1 MITNQ
6 YNWTD
11 EQLEKV
17 EKAQKIISKLEWL
30 KKNIFFDK
38 EELPQMF
45 EEYILKHITTSHC
58 SYGFKT
64 ETLAEMWSGL
74 SLKQI
79 GNKTLTVSLP
89 MIQIYLSKD
98 SNREGYKINFY
109 QEDGVRDGNYI
120 GYHCIL
126 GRPDF
131 LVRGI
136 CVSSK
141 TKKLK
146 KSENLQFELLE
157 ENRDEFF
164 KQFEKYYKKLIFE
177 ILQRSVESAKREI
190 LDQDW
195 FKIDISIKRFQFLL
209 EEQ

>member
-1 MITNQ
+1 MINNQ
-6 YNWTD
+6 HNWTD
-11 EQLEKV
+11 EQIEKIEIV
-17 EKAQKIISKLEWL
+17 QKIIPKLEWL
-30 KKNIFFDK
+30 KKNIFFDQD
-38 EELPQMF
+38 ELPQMF
-45 EEYILKHITTSHC
+45 EEYILKEIVTSKC

-64 ETLAEMWSGL
+64 ETLAEMWGGL
-74 SLKQI
+74 SLKQLKN
-79 GNKTLTVSLP
+79 GLSVSFP
-89 MIQIYLSKD
+89 MIQIYLSDYQK
-98 SNREGYKINFY
+98 EKGYKIGFY
-109 QEDGVRDGNYI
+109 HLDGIREGKFI
-120 GYHCIL
+120 GHHCIV
-126 GRPDF
+126 GRPNF
-131 LVRGI
+131 LVEGI

>member
-1 MITNQ
+1 MLNNQ
-6 YNWTD
+6 HNWTD
-11 EQLEKV
+11 EQIEKIEMV
-17 EKAQKIISKLEWL
+17 QKIIPKLEWL
-30 KKNIFFDK
+30 KKNIFFERD
-38 EELPQMF
+38 ELPKMF
-45 EEYILKHITTSHC
+45 EQYILKEIVTSRC

-64 ETLAEMWSGL
+64 ETLAEMWSGF

-79 GNKTLTVSLP
+79 GNKSLTVSLP

-109 QEDGVRDGNYI
+109 REDGVRDGNYI

-146 KSENLQFELLE
+146 KSEILQFELLE

-164 KQFEKYYKKLIFE
+164 RQFEKYYKNIVRELLKFE
-177 ILQRSVESAKREI
+177 AESVKKKILN
-190 LDQDW
+190 QDW
-195 FKIDISIKRFQFLL
+195 FWIDSFFKRFQFLL
-209 EEQ
+209 EE

>member
-6 YNWTD
+6 HNWTD
-11 EQLEKV
+11 EQIEKIETV
-17 EKAQKIISKLEWL
+17 QKIIPKLEWL
-30 KKNIFFDK
+30 KKNIFFDQ

-45 EEYILKHITTSHC
+45 EEYILKFVKTSRC

-64 ETLAEMWSGL
+64 ETLAEMWGGL

-79 GNKTLTVSLP
+79 GEALTVSFP
-89 MIQIYLSKD
+89 MVQIYLSNQK
-98 SNREGYKINFY
+98 EKGYKINLY
-109 QEDGVRDGNYI
+109 HQDGVQDGKYI
-120 GYHCIL
+120 GYHCIV
-126 GRPDF
+126 GRPNF
-131 LVRGI
+131 LVEGI
-136 CVSSK
+136 CVSSE

-146 KSENLQFELLE
+146 KSEHLQFELLE

-164 KQFEKYYKKLIFE
+164 KQFNKYYKKVVYD
-177 ILQRSVESAKREI
+177 ILQREVKSVKRET

-195 FKIDISIKRFQFLL
+195 FKIDRFIKRFEFLL